1 MTDWQKATT
10 RTKKEELRWSSKSEE
25 PRLIQLKLKRVL
37 AAEGLLIDALKLLYL
52 LRCVTV

>member
-25 PRLIQLKLKRVL
+25 PRLIQLNLKRVL
-37 AAEGLLIDALKLLYL
+37 ATEGPLTDALKLLYL